1 MNHEL
6 TSLTLD
12 DYVDEFQQN
21 ENPNSLTD
29 IVQSGGFIRAPSVTP
44 DMVDN
49 QDVVL
54 EEPGALLQNGGCP
67 CASGRIRNNE
77 YVSVQSGGNASIDT
91 NNLFQQFLDENQSLT
106 SVQSGGD
113 TSVNTN
119 ALFQQFLD
127 ENQSLTSVQSGGN
140 ASIDTNN
147 LFQQFLDEN
156 QSLTS
161 VQSGGNASIDTN
173 NLFQQFLD
181 ENQSL
186 TSVQSGGDTSVNT
199 NELFNQFLDDNHS
212 MVSVQSGGNASVDT
226 NALFNTFLD
235 NNVNEMISLQS
246 GGDDSLYSSIAS
258 DLMSNGT
265 IDLFSNFVNKHKFK
279 KQMQTGGGDTQETSN
294 SNRNSKKLMTI
305 KQAVRM
311 LNEVYN

>member
-77 YVSVQSGGNASIDT
+77 YV
-91 NNLFQQFLDENQSLT
+91 
-106 SVQSGGD
+106 
-113 TSVNTN
+113 
-119 ALFQQFLD
+119 
-127 ENQSLTSVQSGGN
+127 
-140 ASIDTNN
+140 
-147 LFQQFLDEN
+147 
-156 QSLTS
+156 S